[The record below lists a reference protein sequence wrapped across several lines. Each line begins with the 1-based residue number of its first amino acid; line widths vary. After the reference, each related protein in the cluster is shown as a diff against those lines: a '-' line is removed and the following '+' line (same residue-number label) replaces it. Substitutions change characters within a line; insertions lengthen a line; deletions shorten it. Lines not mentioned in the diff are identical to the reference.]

1 VNPMLRQ
8 ALHAISTAFGRLSPR
23 EQRLI
28 GALGL
33 VAAVAGLYV
42 FAIEPTI
49 LGRARLERRIETLSS
64 DLVEMQRLGAR
75 ISRLESELGT
85 KTPRKKTAD
94 SDFSLFS
101 FMDKATT
108 ATVNPDAVAA
118 MNPSRRQVREG
129 LLENAVELR
138 LSTVSLHE
146 IVGLLR
152 KIEQAGQS
160 VYVKRV
166 ELKRRYDDHT
176 RFDAVIV
183 TGSVSKT

>member
-1 VNPMLRQ
+1 
-8 ALHAISTAFGRLSPR
+8 
-23 EQRLI
+23 
-28 GALGL
+28 
-33 VAAVAGLYV
+33 
-42 FAIEPTI
+42 
-49 LGRARLERRIETLSS
+49 
-64 DLVEMQRLGAR
+64 
-75 ISRLESELGT
+75 
-85 KTPRKKTAD
+85 
-94 SDFSLFS
+94 
-101 FMDKATT
+101 
-108 ATVNPDAVAA
+108 

-129 LLENAVELR
+129 LLESAVELR

-183 TGSVSKT
+183 AGAVSKT

>member
-1 VNPMLRQ
+1 MKDLFRQ
-8 ALHAISTAFGRLSPR
+8 ALHAIAAAFGRLSPR

-28 GALGL
+28 AVLGV
-33 VAAVAGLYV
+33 VASAGLAYV
-42 FAIEPTI
+42 FAIEPAV
-49 LGRARLERRIETLSS
+49 LGRARLERRIEALSR
-64 DLVEMQRLGAR
+64 DLGEMQQLTGR
-75 ISRLESELGT
+75 IERLESELG
-85 KTPRKKTAD
+85 KNDSRKRAAA

-118 MNPSRRQVREG
+118 MNPSRRQVRDG
-129 LLENAVELR
+129 LLESAVELR
-138 LSTVSLHE
+138 LSTVTLQE
-146 IVGLLR
+146 VVGLLR
-152 KIEQAGQS
+152 KVEQAAQP